1 MAAHTN
7 RSSATAANGRVSLV
21 DSAEQ
26 ALRSWLAPGGHREGD
41 RLPPEHELASML
53 GVSRGTL
60 RTALQR
66 LETSGE
72 IVRRQGSGTFVGR
85 VGHPAALH
93 EGLERLESY
102 SSLARGRGVEL
113 GVRDL
118 RIESGPLGAEPA
130 RLLDADPGTPAV
142 TLSRVLLADG
152 EPAALMVD
160 TVHPDMPLPDEP
172 EMRRAVER
180 GDMVLDVLTEQAV
193 PIAFATTRIVPRLLA
208 RREPAA
214 KALGVT
220 RTTAV
225 LELQETF
232 HLATGETTHHSS
244 DLFAPEGLDLRVV
257 RFVAASPLPHVG
269 GDQAAS
275 ERGRS
280 PGGR

>member
-1 MAAHTN
+1 MAAHSN
-7 RSSATAANGRVSLV
+7 HSSATAPNGRVSLV

-26 ALRSWLAPGGHREGD
+26 ALRSWLAPGGHRKGD

-85 VGHPAALH
+85 VAHPAALH

-102 SSLARGRGVEL
+102 SSLARSRGVEL

-118 RIESGPLGAEPA
+118 RIERSPLGPELA
-130 RLLDADPGTPAV
+130 RLLGADPGTPAV
-142 TLSRVLLADG
+142 TLSRILLADG

-160 TVHPDMPLPDEP
+160 TVHPDMPLPDDAG
-172 EMRRAVER
+172 MRRAMER
-180 GDMVLDVLTEQAV
+180 GDMVLDVLTGQAV
-193 PIAFATTRIVPRLLA
+193 PIAFATTRIFPRLLA
-208 RREPAA
+208 VRERAA

-220 RTTAV
+220 RATAV

-232 HLATGETTHHSS
+232 HRATGETTHHSS
-244 DLFAPEGLDLRVV
+244 DLFAPAGLDLRVV
-257 RFVAASPLPHVG
+257 RFVAAAPLPQVG

-275 ERGRS
+275 ERARRSGR
-280 PGGR
+280 